1 MASIERTAY
10 PRLRSRLSENE
21 LQAHYALT
29 RVETDFVQDNARGAE
44 QRLTLALMLK
54 THQHLGYF
62 PEWSEIPHPIR
73 NFVCRQLGF
82 PEDPG
87 WIDEASRKVTLS
99 RYRQAIRDHLGCTVY
114 GKGGV
119 ERLRSVLET
128 AAQTMS
134 DPADLINVAV
144 EDLIKANIELPAF
157 STLDRLVGTV
167 RTQVHE
173 ALYARVT
180 KRLTSAQQAI
190 LESLLVVPTGKQ
202 ITPFILL
209 KQTPGPPTLKWIQ
222 RWIDHLAE
230 VDAILDPRPL
240 LEGLPHTK
248 VRQFA
253 AEATALSISDIRDVH
268 NQSRRHTL
276 LLCLLDQ
283 AQSVT
288 RDELVEMF
296 LRRIRRTRHVAQE
309 RLQDFQEKHRSVA
322 ESLLSVFGDVLRQAK
337 DSDTDADLGQRVRAV
352 LAKGG
357 GVGTLEREYTA
368 ISAYHQNNYL
378 PLLWPA
384 QASSRSVLFR
394 LLELLELRSATQ
406 DAGLLEALA
415 VVVEH
420 RHSRR
425 DRLPPTV
432 DLHFASQ
439 RWQHFVQVREK
450 GAVALDRRSLEVCVF
465 LHLADA
471 LRSGDLYV
479 VGSQAYA
486 DYRDQLL
493 PWNICRDRL
502 PVYCE
507 QLGLPESGLHQAAA
521 LRDAL
526 TQLAQQVDV
535 GFPEN
540 SQLSIDPDGVPHL
553 KRQHAAPLPEG
564 LLAFEDRVRERMPE
578 RHLLDILKHTHHWTR
593 YTRHFGPPSGSDPKL
608 ADATKRYLFTVFGY
622 GCNLGAS
629 QTAQHAA
636 ADVNRF
642 ALRRINAQ
650 HITTPKLEAAMN
662 DVINEYVRFDLPHLW
677 GDGQAAIADGTPVE
691 LRENNLLGER
701 HIRYGQYGGID
712 YQHISSNY
720 IALFCNFIAC
730 GVWEAIYI
738 LDGLLLNTSELQPDI
753 LHADTHGQSEPV
765 FGLAHLLGIKLFPRM
780 RTWNDAVF
788 YRPSKI
794 ERYQHI
800 DPLFSDVIEW
810 GLIERHWEDM
820 MQVALSIQAGKILP
834 SMLLR
839 KLGSHNR
846 KNKLYRAFREL
857 GRVLRTL
864 FLLRYISEADLR
876 QTIRAETTK
885 VESFNDFLDWIS
897 FGGPVIKS
905 GDPVEQNK
913 RIKYMNL
920 VANSVMLQNVAD
932 LTVVLNTAMAEGY
945 PVTRELVARL
955 SPYLR
960 EHIRRFG
967 QYVLDMDEVPDP
979 LDLKSL
985 KLDL

>member
-885 VESFNDFLDWIS
+885 IESFNDFLDWIS